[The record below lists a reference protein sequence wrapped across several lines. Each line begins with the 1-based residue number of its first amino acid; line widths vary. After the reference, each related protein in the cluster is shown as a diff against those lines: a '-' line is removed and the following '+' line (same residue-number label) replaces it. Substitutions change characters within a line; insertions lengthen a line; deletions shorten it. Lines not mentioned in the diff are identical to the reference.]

1 MLYHLFDY
9 LDKTFDFYGAGVFQY
24 ISFRAGMASFLSLL
38 ISMVFGKYIIS
49 FLKKN
54 QFSESIRD
62 LGLSGEKVKKGTPT
76 MGGIIIILSIVIPTF
91 LFSKLSNIYV
101 IIMLI
106 VTIWMGII
114 GFLDD
119 YLKISKKNK
128 DGLKPKF
135 KIFGQVSLGVIIGL
149 IIVFHDDIVVR
160 QFNNESVNTIENNH
174 LDTKELITTIPFV
187 KNNEFNYKWLLPV
200 ELNKFDWI
208 LYIIVVIFIITAVS
222 NGSNLTDGLDGLA
235 AGTSAIIGITLAIF
249 SYLSGNIIFSD
260 YLNILYIPNIGEI
273 VIFCFA
279 FVGACIGFIWYNSY
293 PAQVFMG
300 DTGSLSIG
308 AIIAVLS
315 IIIKK
320 ELLIPI
326 LCGVF
331 FIESLSVIIQVT
343 YFKYTKRK
351 LGKGKRVFLMAPLHH
366 HYQLKGIHE
375 TKIVSRFWMIGIL
388 LAILTLTTLKLR

>member
-1 MLYHLFDY
+1 M
-9 LDKTFDFYGAGVFQY
+9 
-24 ISFRAGMASFLSLL
+24 
-38 ISMVFGKYIIS
+38 
-49 FLKKN
+49 
-54 QFSESIRD
+54 
-62 LGLSGEKVKKGTPT
+62 
-76 MGGIIIILSIVIPTF
+76 
-91 LFSKLSNIYV
+91 
-101 IIMLI
+101 
-106 VTIWMGII
+106 
-114 GFLDD
+114 
-119 YLKISKKNK
+119 
-128 DGLKPKF
+128 
-135 KIFGQVSLGVIIGL
+135 
-149 IIVFHDDIVVR
+149 
-160 QFNNESVNTIENNH
+160 
-174 LDTKELITTIPFV
+174 

>member
-160 QFNNESVNTIENNH
+160 QFNNESINTIENNQ
-174 LDTKELITTIPFV
+174 LDTKDLITTIPFV